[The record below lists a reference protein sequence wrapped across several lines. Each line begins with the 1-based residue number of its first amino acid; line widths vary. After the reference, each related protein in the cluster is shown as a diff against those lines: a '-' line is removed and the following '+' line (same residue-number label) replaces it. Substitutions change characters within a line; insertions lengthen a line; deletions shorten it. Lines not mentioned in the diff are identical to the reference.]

1 MAVLNCLSGSG
12 MARRS
17 GRNSPFHGFAQ
28 THALC
33 GASAHHNQTGKKQIK
48 TKRGR
53 HGSPLL
59 RIRPTQRSSCGVSQK
74 NGKVRGETPI
84 LQGRKRQRR
93 EGAIK
98 LLETGWPSS
107 CVAVYR
113 RSLEMQNG
121 FGFFSSRTPLS
132 TSQLFRIKAVVMWA
146 GTKPKGHK
154 GGREQRLSLEVVRK
168 FKNFQVFK

>member
-74 NGKVRGETPI
+74 NGKVRWETPI

-98 LLETGWPSS
+98 LLETGWPSHPAS
-107 CVAVYR
+107 QYTAAPWRCKTD
-113 RSLEMQNG
+113 SD
-121 FGFFSSRTPLS
+121 SSRLEL
-132 TSQLFRIKAVVMWA
+132 LFPRLNCSESKLWSCEQGPNLRVTKAVVS
-146 GTKPKGHK
+146 KGY
-154 GGREQRLSLEVVRK
+154 RLR
-168 FKNFQVFK
+168 